1 MMKIKSI
8 LELKKANTMH
18 EGTYNVYVSA
28 NVLNYMIDTH
38 YAFTILAHNDDLT
51 LVRIYS
57 WLYAY

>member
-38 YAFTILAHNDDLT
+38 YAFTILAHNDDLI
-51 LVRIYS
+51 LVRIYE
-57 WLYAY
+57 